1 MLFDREWGGNTLFD
15 FETFRK
21 LVERCYEPGPY
32 RLGMVIGVFQYY
44 FACYEQRFGEP
55 HPNIRMDQIR
65 RIISAMPYVNR
76 DDIGGYYPDI
86 DYDTYPFI
94 IDRHFRTNYRNC
106 DYNINHFFSG
116 KIRELRLHECER
128 GE

>member
-1 MLFDREWGGNTLFD
+1 MLFDRERGENTLFD

-32 RLGMVIGVFQYY
+32 SLEEVLTVFRYY
-44 FACYEQRFGEP
+44 FYRYEKEFGEP
-55 HPNIRMDQIR
+55 HPNIRMNQIR
-65 RIISAMPYVNR
+65 QIISVMPYINR

-86 DYDTYPFI
+86 DYEIYQFI

-106 DYNINHFFSG
+106 DYNVNHFFSG
-116 KIRELRLHECER
+116 RIRELRMYEAER

>member
-1 MLFDREWGGNTLFD
+1 M
-15 FETFRK
+15 
-21 LVERCYEPGPY
+21 
-32 RLGMVIGVFQYY
+32 GMVIGVFQYY
-44 FACYEQRFGEP
+44 FTCYEQRFGEP

-116 KIRELRLHECER
+116 KIRELRLHE
-128 GE
+128 